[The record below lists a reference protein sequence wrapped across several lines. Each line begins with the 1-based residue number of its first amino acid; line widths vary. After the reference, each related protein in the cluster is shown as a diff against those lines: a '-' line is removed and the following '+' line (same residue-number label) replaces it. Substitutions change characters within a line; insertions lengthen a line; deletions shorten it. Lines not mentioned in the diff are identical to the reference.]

1 VVVPCVVDNIGGGHI
16 IQVVA
21 ATIVN
26 TGGFEEWW
34 GVVGCTYRV
43 LVELGLSIEFW

>member
-1 VVVPCVVDNIGGGHI
+1 MVVPCVVDNIGGGHI

-34 GVVGCTYRV
+34 GVVGCGGVYLQSTGRV
-43 LVELGLSIEFW
+43 GT